1 MQAICLSVAMLEIL
15 AGTEVRTEHFD
26 TDPRWDS
33 LNNRST
39 IEMRPVIQDFGYV
52 PYKDVPSL
60 AGTIGGTITPDGHPA
75 YYAKPISEVSLDTP
89 LSASGTLTVK
99 KGSGNILFG
108 FFNSKTVNEWR
119 TPNTLVFRINGRGET
134 FHAHTEY
141 TSSKWRAT
149 AGVIGRYDK
158 DADRMHPI
166 ENPSDTTYTWTIRYD
181 PNGNGGA
188 GTMNMTLNDV
198 TALTNITPEL
208 RKDGATFDRFGLLT
222 VVKHTDD
229 PGEFY
234 FHIDR
239 INGEPIDL
247 TKDPMWDAVGN
258 KAIFLSDETRPRFN
272 FGHSET
278 NFAGGEKPG
287 EFGGLFFRG
296 DCRYPEKL
304 AYYGARLDP
313 LTLAKPLRASGKIVF
328 KRGVSDSTTLFG
340 FFHSQHSVR
349 VHDSQKTGMPSDF
362 AGFAIE
368 GPSAQGFYAYPCF
381 RAHDGDSST
390 GYPENMPHIYP
401 DGTPH
406 TWKLEIDPAS
416 DGSVAM
422 SFQLDDT
429 PLTSLKIPAEQVALG
444 ASFNRFGFVS
454 PWIDGNGQHVYFD
467 DISYT
472 VKQ

>member
-1 MQAICLSVAMLEIL
+1 MRVIHLSMAIL
-15 AGTEVRTEHFD
+15 AVLAVAEERTEHFD
-26 TDPRWDS
+26 KDPGWDGM
-33 LNNRST
+33 NNRST
-39 IEMRPVIQDFGYV
+39 IEMRPVIQDFGNTSNA
-52 PYKDVPSL
+52 P
-60 AGTIGGTITPDGHPA
+60 GGEIGGIITPDGHPA
-75 YYAKPISEVSLDTP
+75 YYANAIPEVTMDSP

-99 KGSGNILFG
+99 KGGGNVLFG

-149 AGVIGRYDK
+149 AGVIGRYDI

-166 ENPSDTTYTWTIRYD
+166 ENASDATYTWTIRYD
-181 PNGNGGA
+181 PSGNDGA
-188 GTMNMTLNDV
+188 GTMSITLNDV
-198 TALTNITPEL
+198 MAVTDITPEL

-234 FHIDR
+234 FHIDKV
-239 INGEPIDL
+239 NGEPIDL
-247 TKDPMWDAVGN
+247 SKDPMWDAVGN
-258 KAIFLSDETRPRFN
+258 KAKFLSDETRPRFN
-272 FGHSET
+272 FGYSET
-278 NFAGGEKPG
+278 HFAGGEKTG

-304 AYYGARLDP
+304 AYYGAKLEP
-313 LTLAKPLRASGKIVF
+313 LTLTKPLHASGKVVF

-340 FFHSQHSVR
+340 FFHSEYSVR
-349 VHDSQKTGMPSDF
+349 VHDSQKTGMPCDF

-368 GPSAQGFYAYPCF
+368 GPSALGFYAYPCF
-381 RAHDGDSST
+381 RVHDGDSSS
-390 GYPENMPHIYP
+390 GYPENMPRIYP

-406 TWKLEIDPAS
+406 TWKLEVNPAS
-416 DGSVAM
+416 DGSVIM
-422 SFQLDDT
+422 TFLLDET
-429 PLTSLKIPAEQVALG
+429 PPSTLKIPAEEVALG

-454 PWIDGNGQHVYFD
+454 PWIDGNGQHVYLD
-467 DISYT
+467 DITYT